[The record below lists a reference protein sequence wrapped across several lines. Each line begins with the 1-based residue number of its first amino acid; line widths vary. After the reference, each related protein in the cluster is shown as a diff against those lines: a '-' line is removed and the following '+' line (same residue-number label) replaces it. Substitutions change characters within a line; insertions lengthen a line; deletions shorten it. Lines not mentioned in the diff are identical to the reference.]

1 VAHRVCGRLEEIVG
15 RTPLRPT
22 SPAPPKAKA
31 ERRRRAAGQTSPPET
46 TRFAPVVY
54 DASSLSKKATVRTT
68 SEEEPSRRIG
78 TEDSLAAP
86 TCAGSRAKKGEPDAA
101 CRLFCLGTVR
111 DRSRTG
117 LGKV

>member
-1 VAHRVCGRLEEIVG
+1 MGEGVAHRVCGRLEEIVG

-54 DASSLSKKATVRTT
+54 DAWSGNTPVVIGCLNTKAW
-68 SEEEPSRRIG
+68 E
-78 TEDSLAAP
+78 
-86 TCAGSRAKKGEPDAA
+86 
-101 CRLFCLGTVR
+101 
-111 DRSRTG
+111 
-117 LGKV
+117 